1 MLFSAGSIAD
11 THNLI
16 TSFDGFKWGTPIKQ
30 ITTKFGGFQPD
41 STVKSFSIHYTVNQG
56 VIGGFKVAK
65 TTFGF
70 DLGCVVTYPN
80 CYLEYG
86 IYTLKSKDDATFTQ
100 VSSILLSKY
109 GKPTENHRTE
119 QPDYRVDKEVEV
131 VELVFL
137 QSDGSSVT
145 LAKSISESSFHTTT
159 LDFYQKGVNNIQIIY
174 NSPELN
180 EKNKLNAEVSRDF

>member
-1 MLFSAGSIAD
+1 MVFSASSVAD

-16 TSFDGFKWGTPIKQ
+16 TSFEGFKWGTGLNEIKGKLGYQ
-30 ITTKFGGFQPD
+30 NLRSSLTSYFIT
-41 STVKSFSIHYTVNQG
+41 YTDRQG
-56 VIGGFKVAK
+56 DIGGFKVAK

-70 DLGCVVTYPN
+70 DMTTCPTNSN
-80 CYLEYG
+80 CALEYG
-86 IYTLKSKDDATFTQ
+86 IYTLDSKDDAVFNQ
-100 VSSILLSKY
+100 ISSILVAKY

-119 QPDYRVDKEVEV
+119 QPDYRLDKEVEI

-145 LAKSISESSFHTTT
+145 LAKSISESSFITTT
-159 LDFYQKGVNNIQIIY
+159 LDFYQEGVSNIQIIY